1 MREIDR
7 PSVGRRIR
15 EIRRLSK
22 LRQWE
27 LARLLGT
34 TQSAIHKYEHG
45 IVPEPRRLME
55 LARVGRTSIEWI
67 LTGRHGDGGPEG
79 RELPPVEILETASAL
94 ARLDGP
100 ERPYLDEALR
110 LLRDAAS
117 ALRAGSD
124 SPVDPGVMRAELAD
138 HGSDTLRVL
147 ESAWRVQRA
156 VLRRLAR
163 EAQERLE
170 SASADDDP

>member
-1 MREIDR
+1 MQEIDR

-15 EIRRLSK
+15 EIRQHSGM
-22 LRQWE
+22 RQWE

-67 LTGRHGDGGPEG
+67 LTGRHVDGGHEG
-79 RELPPVEILETASAL
+79 REIPSPEILATASAL

-100 ERPYLDEALR
+100 DRPHVEEALR
-110 LLRDAAS
+110 VLREAAT

-138 HGSDTLRVL
+138 HGTDTLRVL

-156 VLRRLAR
+156 VLRRLVR
-163 EAQERLE
+163 EAQGRLDA
-170 SASADDDP
+170 ASGVQEP

>member
-15 EIRRLSK
+15 EIRRQSG

-55 LARVGRTSIEWI
+55 LARVGQTSIEWI
-67 LTGRHGDGGPEG
+67 LTGRHGERGPEG
-79 RELPPVEILETASAL
+79 RELPPIEVLETASVL
-94 ARLDGP
+94 ARLEGP
-100 ERPYLDEALR
+100 ERPYVEEALR
-110 LLRDAAS
+110 VLREAAA
-117 ALRAGSD
+117 ALHLGSD
-124 SPVDPGVMRAELAD
+124 SPVDPRVVRAELAE

-156 VLRRLAR
+156 VLRRIVR
-163 EAQERLE
+163 EAQGRLDA
-170 SASADDDP
+170 ASTDEEE